1 MTHSYFSYALVL
13 MVLAAYAG
21 TTWGLGGAQL
31 LFVQRH
37 RWVLRECRS
46 TPTAVQCVR

>member
-1 MTHSYFSYALVL
+1 MTHSYFSCAPVLV
-13 MVLAAYAG
+13 VLAAYAG
-21 TTWGLGGAQL
+21 TTWGPGGAQL
-31 LFVQRH
+31 PFVQWH